1 MFGCFFFLQELVP
14 HGKLTQCL
22 RKPNGIKLAERQRQ
36 EGGSREQENT
46 PLSQQPKVEPVIRI
60 KADPDKPN
68 LVQSIRHQDAQF
80 DYDLQRANQQNPS
93 SHSPSSNC
101 SLHPSISSS
110 PQKISHKSF
119 SLNPL
124 PSFSSSFLCPL
135 PTSSFSSSLH
145 PLPSSPPSLR
155 PLPSSLCSL
164 SSFSPAGGRKGRVCC
179 GVCGKSFYDKGR
191 TDVVFYI
198 SSLQHIQNF
207 A

>member
-22 RKPNGIKLAERQRQ
+22 RKPNGIKLSERQRQ

-46 PLSQQPKVEPVIRI
+46 PLSQQPKVEPVLRI

-68 LVQSIRHQDAQF
+68 LVQSIRHQNAQF

-101 SLHPSISSS
+101 SLHPSVSSS
-110 PQKISHKSF
+110 PPKISHKSF
-119 SLNPL
+119 SLN
-124 PSFSSSFLCPL
+124 
-135 PTSSFSSSLH
+135 